1 MATTIS
7 ERLPATQ
14 LRMSSLWPL
23 ALGLAV
29 LAIPTIATLG
39 QQVWSKE
46 EGAHG
51 PIVLATGLWLLWRQ
65 RDAMLAAAAP
75 GRDWITV
82 PVMLVCLAV
91 YIFGRAYDYIS
102 LEVAALYGLGLALMY
117 ACFGVRV
124 MMTNWFPLLYLAFLV
139 PPPGWFMDSL
149 TAPLKLFV
157 SFAATE
163 GLQAV
168 GIPVYR
174 EGVTLMIAQY
184 QLLVED
190 ACSGMNSITGLVAIS
205 LFYIYLL
212 RNASWRYSLLLVA
225 LVIPI
230 AIVAN
235 IIRIVTLVL
244 LTYFFGDAVAQGFL
258 HMAAGIFLFVTAL
271 LLVFA
276 VDSLLSRL
284 ILKPKA
290 TAA

>member
-1 MATTIS
+1 VASTVS
-7 ERLPATQ
+7 ENLPRSRPVVTNA
-14 LRMSSLWPL
+14 WVI
-23 ALGLAV
+23 ALGMAL
-29 LAIPTIATLG
+29 LSIPTIATLG
-39 QQVWSKE
+39 EQVWSKE
-46 EGAHG
+46 AGAHG

-65 RDAMLAAAAP
+65 RDEMAAAASP
-75 GRDWITV
+75 GGDWLTI
-82 PVMLVCLAV
+82 PAMIASLALYV
-91 YIFGRAYDYIS
+91 FGRAYDFIS
-102 LEVAALYGLGLALMY
+102 LEVMGLYGVGVALMY
-117 ACFGVRV
+117 ACFGLKVV
-124 MMTNWFPLLYLAFLV
+124 MTHWFPLLYLGFLV
-139 PPPGWFMDSL
+139 PPPGWFMDGI

-168 GIPVYR
+168 GIPVFR
-174 EGVTLMIAQY
+174 EGVTLLIGHY

-212 RNASWRYSLLLVA
+212 RNASWRYSLFLVA

-276 VDSLLSRL
+276 VDNLMSRL
-284 ILKPKA
+284 LKPKG
-290 TAA
+290 AAA

>member
-1 MATTIS
+1 MPRS
-7 ERLPATQ
+7 RLAVPNTWAI
-14 LRMSSLWPL
+14 
-23 ALGLAV
+23 ALGMAL
-29 LAIPTIATLG
+29 LSIPTIATLG
-39 QQVWSKE
+39 EQVWSKE
-46 EGAHG
+46 AGAHG
-51 PIVLATGLWLLWRQ
+51 PIVLATGLWLLWRK
-65 RDAMLAAAAP
+65 RDEMAAAASP
-75 GRDWITV
+75 GSDWLTIPAMV
-82 PVMLVCLAV
+82 ASLAL
-91 YIFGRAYDYIS
+91 YIFGRAYDFIS
-102 LEVAALYGLGLALMY
+102 LEVMGLYGVGLSLLY
-117 ACFGVRV
+117 AAFGLKVV
-124 MMTNWFPLLYLAFLV
+124 LTNWFPLLYLGFLV
-139 PPPGWFMDSL
+139 PPPGWFMDSI

-168 GIPVYR
+168 GIPVFR
-174 EGVTLMIAQY
+174 EGVTLMIGHY

-212 RNASWRYSLLLVA
+212 RNASWRYSLFLVA

-276 VDSLLSRL
+276 VDNLMSRL
-284 ILKPKA
+284 LKPK
-290 TAA
+290 

>member
-1 MATTIS
+1 MWAV
-7 ERLPATQ
+7 
-14 LRMSSLWPL
+14 
-23 ALGLAV
+23 ALGMALLSV
-29 LAIPTIATLG
+29 PTLATLG
-39 QQVWSKE
+39 EQVWSKE
-46 EGAHG
+46 AGAHG
-51 PIVLATGLWLLWRQ
+51 PIVLATGLWLLWRK
-65 RDAMLAAAAP
+65 RGEMLAAASP
-75 GRDWITV
+75 GSDWLTV
-82 PVMLVCLAV
+82 PAMAASLALYV
-91 YIFGRAYDYIS
+91 FGRAYDFIS
-102 LEVAALYGLGLALMY
+102 LEVMGLYGVGLSLLY
-117 ACFGVRV
+117 AAFGLKVLL
-124 MMTNWFPLLYLAFLV
+124 TNWFPLLYLGFLA
-139 PPPGWFMDSL
+139 PLPGWLMDSF

-168 GIPVYR
+168 GIPVFR
-174 EGVTLMIAQY
+174 EGVTLMIGHY

-212 RNASWRYSLLLVA
+212 RNASWRYSLFLVA

-276 VDSLLSRL
+276 VDNLMSRL
-284 ILKPKA
+284 LTLK
-290 TAA
+290 AAAA

>member
-1 MATTIS
+1 MASAVTENAPRSRFAITG
-7 ERLPATQ
+7 A
-14 LRMSSLWPL
+14 WVV
-23 ALGLAV
+23 ALGMAL

-39 QQVWSKE
+39 EQVWSKE
-46 EGAHG
+46 SGAHG
-51 PIVLATGLWLLWRQ
+51 PIVLVTGLWLLWRK
-65 RDAMLAAAAP
+65 RDEMLAAAVP
-75 GRDWITV
+75 GSDWLTI
-82 PVMLVCLAV
+82 PAMAASLAL
-91 YIFGRAYDYIS
+91 YIFGRAYDFIS
-102 LEVAALYGLGLALMY
+102 LEVIGLYGVGISLLY
-117 ACFGVRV
+117 ACFGLRV
-124 MMTNWFPLLYLAFLV
+124 LLTNWFPLLYLGFLV
-139 PPPGWFMDSL
+139 PPPGWFMDGI

-168 GIPVYR
+168 GIPVFR
-174 EGVTLMIAQY
+174 EGVTLMIGHY

-212 RNASWRYSLLLVA
+212 RNASWRYSLFLVA

-235 IIRIVTLVL
+235 IIRIVVLVL

-276 VDSLLSRL
+276 VDNLMSRL
-284 ILKPKA
+284 LKLKG
-290 TAA
+290 AAA

>member
-1 MATTIS
+1 MASAVPENAPRSGFAIT
-7 ERLPATQ
+7 PA
-14 LRMSSLWPL
+14 WIL
-23 ALGLAV
+23 ALGMALLA
-29 LAIPTIATLG
+29 LPTIATLG
-39 QQVWSKE
+39 EQVWSKE
-46 EGAHG
+46 SGAHG
-51 PIVLATGLWLLWRQ
+51 PIVLVTGLWLLWRK
-65 RDAMLAAAAP
+65 RDEMLAAAAP
-75 GRDWITV
+75 GSDWLTI
-82 PVMLVCLAV
+82 PAMAASLAL
-91 YIFGRAYDYIS
+91 YIFGRAYDFIS
-102 LEVAALYGLGLALMY
+102 LEVVGLYGVGVSLLY
-117 ACFGVRV
+117 ACFGLRV
-124 MMTNWFPLLYLAFLV
+124 LLTNWFPLLYLGFLV
-139 PPPGWFMDSL
+139 PPPGWFMDGV

-168 GIPVYR
+168 GIPVFR
-174 EGVTLMIAQY
+174 EGVTLMIGHY

-212 RNASWRYSLLLVA
+212 RNASWRYSLFLVA

-276 VDSLLSRL
+276 VDHLMSRL
-284 ILKPKA
+284 LKLKG
-290 TAA
+290 AAA

>member
-1 MATTIS
+1 MPRS
-7 ERLPATQ
+7 RLAVPNTWAI
-14 LRMSSLWPL
+14 
-23 ALGLAV
+23 ALGLA
-29 LAIPTIATLG
+29 LLSIPTIATLG
-39 QQVWSKE
+39 EQVWSKE
-46 EGAHG
+46 AGAHG
-51 PIVLATGLWLLWRQ
+51 PIVLATGLWLLWRK
-65 RDAMLAAAAP
+65 RDEMLAAGSPGSDWLTIPAMAAS
-75 GRDWITV
+75 
-82 PVMLVCLAV
+82 LAL
-91 YIFGRAYDYIS
+91 YIFGRAYDFIS
-102 LEVAALYGLGLALMY
+102 LEVMGLYGVGLSLLYGA
-117 ACFGVRV
+117 FGLKVV
-124 MMTNWFPLLYLAFLV
+124 LTNWFPLLYLGFLV
-139 PPPGWFMDSL
+139 PPPGWFMDSI

-168 GIPVYR
+168 GIPVFR
-174 EGVTLMIAQY
+174 EGVTLMIGHY

-212 RNASWRYSLLLVA
+212 RNASWRYSLFLVA

-276 VDSLLSRL
+276 VDNLMSRL
-284 ILKPKA
+284 LKPKG
-290 TAA
+290 AAA

>member
-1 MATTIS
+1 MATTVS
-7 ERLPATQ
+7 ENLPRSRLVVP
-14 LRMSSLWPL
+14 SSWPI
-23 ALGLAV
+23 ALGMAL
-29 LAIPTIATLG
+29 LSIPTIATLG
-39 QQVWSKE
+39 EQVWSKE
-46 EGAHG
+46 AGAHG
-51 PIVLATGLWLLWRQ
+51 PIVLATGIWLLWRK
-65 RDAMLAAAAP
+65 RDEMLAAASP
-75 GRDWITV
+75 GSDWLTI
-82 PVMLVCLAV
+82 PAMAASLALYV
-91 YIFGRAYDYIS
+91 FGRAYDFIS
-102 LEVAALYGLGLALMY
+102 LEVMGLYGVGLSLLY
-117 ACFGVRV
+117 AAFGFKVV
-124 MMTNWFPLLYLAFLV
+124 LTNWFPLLYLGFLV
-139 PPPGWFMDSL
+139 PPPGWFMDSI

-168 GIPVYR
+168 GIPVFR
-174 EGVTLMIAQY
+174 EGVTLMIGHY

-212 RNASWRYSLLLVA
+212 RNASWRYSLFLVA

-276 VDSLLSRL
+276 VDNVMSRL
-284 ILKPKA
+284 LKPKG
-290 TAA
+290 AAA

>member
-1 MATTIS
+1 MAS
-7 ERLPATQ
+7 AVSDNAPR
-14 LRMSSLWPL
+14 S
-23 ALGLAV
+23 GLAV
-29 LAIPTIATLG
+29 TGAWVIVLGMALLAIPTIATLG
-39 QQVWSKE
+39 EQVWSKE
-46 EGAHG
+46 SGAHG
-51 PIVLATGLWLLWRQ
+51 PIVLVTGLWLLWRK
-65 RDAMLAAAAP
+65 RDEMRAAAVP
-75 GRDWITV
+75 GSDWLTIPAMTAS
-82 PVMLVCLAV
+82 LALYV
-91 YIFGRAYDYIS
+91 FGRAYDFIS
-102 LEVAALYGLGLALMY
+102 LEVVGLYGVGLSLLY
-117 ACFGVRV
+117 ACFGLRV
-124 MMTNWFPLLYLAFLV
+124 LLTNWFPLFYLAFLV
-139 PPPGWFMDSL
+139 PPPGWFMDSI

-168 GIPVYR
+168 GIPVFR
-174 EGVTLMIAQY
+174 EGVTLMIGHY

-212 RNASWRYSLLLVA
+212 RNASWRYSLFLVA

-235 IIRIVTLVL
+235 IIRIVVLVL

-276 VDSLLSRL
+276 VDNLMSRL
-284 ILKPKA
+284 LKLKGA
-290 TAA
+290 GA

>member
-1 MATTIS
+1 MASAVS
-7 ERLPATQ
+7 ENAPRSRFAITPA
-14 LRMSSLWPL
+14 WVV
-23 ALGLAV
+23 ALGMALLAV
-29 LAIPTIATLG
+29 PTIATLG
-39 QQVWSKE
+39 EQVWSKE
-46 EGAHG
+46 SGAHG
-51 PIVLATGLWLLWRQ
+51 PIVLVTGLWLLWRK
-65 RDAMLAAAAP
+65 RDEMLAAAAP
-75 GRDWITV
+75 GSDWLTI
-82 PVMLVCLAV
+82 PAMAASLAL
-91 YIFGRAYDYIS
+91 YIFGRAYDFIS
-102 LEVAALYGLGLALMY
+102 LEVVGLYGVGVSLLY
-117 ACFGVRV
+117 ACFGLRV
-124 MMTNWFPLLYLAFLV
+124 LLTNWFPLLYLGFLV
-139 PPPGWFMDSL
+139 PPPGWFMDGV

-168 GIPVYR
+168 GIPVFR
-174 EGVTLMIAQY
+174 EGVTLMIGHY

-212 RNASWRYSLLLVA
+212 RNASWRYSLFLVA

-276 VDSLLSRL
+276 VDHLMSRL
-284 ILKPKA
+284 LKLKG
-290 TAA
+290 AAA